1 MGDDIQAMKA
11 GIMEI
16 ADVFAVNKSDLHGS
30 GKVVAEI
37 RMALDLSRAREWVPP
52 IVQTVAE
59 TGVGISELVSA
70 FTTHN
75 EYLNKSEAGKTKR
88 RKQIIYDVESILLKK
103 ISSFIESSW
112 SDLRTDDILQALE
125 NRDIDP
131 YAVSETILATYFPQL
146 GRGIER

>member
-1 MGDDIQAMKA
+1 MKA
-11 GIMEI
+11 
-16 ADVFAVNKSDLHGS
+16 KH
-30 GKVVAEI
+30 
-37 RMALDLSRAREWVPP
+37 
-52 IVQTVAE
+52 
-59 TGVGISELVSA
+59 
-70 FTTHN
+70 
-75 EYLNKSEAGKTKR
+75 TKGPWKAKR
-88 RKQIIYDVESILLKK
+88 WEKIIYDVESILLKK